1 MKLPALV
8 MACVL
13 CNASAQL
20 LLKFG
25 ASGPAGKLLR
35 EETTNLGVWL
45 GVLTD
50 WPTLTGIGLWTV
62 STLLWIYILAGTE
75 LSYAYALYGL
85 NYVVT
90 PLLASWYFKE
100 SLNGLQYAGI
110 ALITL
115 GVGLTISGRL
125 K

>member
-1 MKLPALV
+1 MT
-8 MACVL
+8 CVI

-25 ASGPAGKLLR
+25 ASGPAGKILR
-35 EETTNLGVWL
+35 EEAASLGPWL
-45 GVLTD
+45 GVLSG
-50 WPTLTGIGLWTV
+50 WPTLSGIGLWTV
-62 STLLWIYILAGTE
+62 STLLWIYILAGSE

-90 PLLASWYFKE
+90 PLLASWFFKE

-115 GVGLTISGRL
+115 GVGLTITGRL

>member
-1 MKLPALV
+1 MKLLTLV
-8 MACVL
+8 LTCVC

-20 LLKFG
+20 LLKMG
-25 ASGPAGKLLR
+25 VSGPAGRALR
-35 EETTNLGVWL
+35 DQATDLGGWW
-45 GVLTD
+45 GVLSA
-50 WPTLTGIGLWTV
+50 WPTLTGVGLWV
-62 STLLWIYILAGTE
+62 ISTLLWVYILAGSE

-100 SLNGLQYAGI
+100 SLNGLQYGGI

-115 GVGLTISGRL
+115 GVGLTVVGRA

>member
-1 MKLPALV
+1 MKLVALV
-8 MACVL
+8 IACVI

-20 LLKFG
+20 LLKLG

-35 EETTNLGVWL
+35 EEAANLGVWF
-45 GVLTD
+45 GILTG
-50 WPTLTGIGLWTV
+50 WPTLTGIGLWTI
-62 STLLWIYILAGTE
+62 STLLWIYILAGSE

-100 SLNGLQYAGI
+100 SLNGLQYTGI

-125 K
+125 N